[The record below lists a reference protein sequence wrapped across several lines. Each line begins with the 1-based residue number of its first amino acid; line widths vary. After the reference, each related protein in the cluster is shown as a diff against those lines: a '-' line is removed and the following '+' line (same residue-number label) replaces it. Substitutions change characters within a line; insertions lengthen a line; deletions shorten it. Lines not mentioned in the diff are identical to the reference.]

1 MKKIYSFALALFAT
15 VSVNAQT
22 LVYSNNFENGL
33 NGVTVVGSGVI
44 EANTTS
50 GFGNVF
56 HNAAGGQGIRTNYL
70 LLPET
75 VLAQSSTS
83 LELTI
88 GFWANKGTAANYYWS
103 PIFSAYRAA
112 PINGENTWPMMILQ
126 ARMVAQV
133 NCEGWTDLT
142 DVQNVAGVNAVNTDW
157 IDDGLWHYYAATYTA
172 TSVKI
177 YIDGV
182 IKNEWTLTGA
192 AGSTVNGLFSNGGD
206 LKYICLGGNQAWNW
220 GDADPAFLYDDVSI
234 YSNAL
239 TAEQIS
245 DIISAKPTLT
255 TAINPISNENT
266 TLVSE
271 EYYTI
276 NGARAGNEFS
286 TLKRGLYI
294 KKTIFSNGSVKNSK
308 IEKVID

>member
-1 MKKIYSFALALFAT
+1 MKKIYAFALALFAT
-15 VSVNAQT
+15 ASMNAQT

-33 NGVTVVGSGVI
+33 NGVTVVGSGAI
-44 EANTTS
+44 EANSTS
-50 GFGNVF
+50 GFGHVF

-75 VLAQSSTS
+75 VLAQSATS

-88 GFWANKGTAANYYWS
+88 GFWANKGTAVNYVWS
-103 PIFSAYRAA
+103 PLFSAYGAA

-126 ARMVAQV
+126 TRMVGQV
-133 NCEGWTDLT
+133 NCAGYTDFT
-142 DVQNVAGVNAVNTDW
+142 DAENVAPVNTISADW
-157 IDDGLWHYYAATYTA
+157 INDGLWHYYTATYTA
-172 TSVKI
+172 RSVKI

-182 IKNEWTLTGA
+182 IKNEWSLTGA
-192 AGSTVNGLFSNGGD
+192 AGSTVNGLFSKGSD

-220 GDADPAFLYDDVSI
+220 GDADPAFLYDDVAI

-239 TAEQIS
+239 TAAQIAA
-245 DIISAKPTLT
+245 IIAAKPTLT

-271 EYYTI
+271 EYFTI
-276 NGARAGNEFS
+276 SGAKAGNEFS
-286 TLKRGLYI
+286 TLKRGIYI
-294 KKTIFSNGSVKNSK
+294 KKALFSNGSVKNSK